1 MFCKCCNVNY
11 VNFFLFS
18 FFLLYLQTTKCTN
31 NETEYGVYQNDVM
44 RSGKKR
50 WELVKLVSTSCK
62 LIYALHV
69 PDSSP
74 KLVARRRLIPVD
86 KRQV

>member
-1 MFCKCCNVNY
+1 MTYRFSL
-11 VNFFLFS
+11 FFIL
-18 FFLLYLQTTKCTN
+18 FLLPRKMCAQVSD
-31 NETEYGVYQNDVM
+31 NETEYNVYQNDVM
-44 RSGKKR
+44 RSGKKC

-62 LIYALHV
+62 LIYAFHV

>member
-1 MFCKCCNVNY
+1 MCAQV
-11 VNFFLFS
+11 S
-18 FFLLYLQTTKCTN
+18 D
-31 NETEYGVYQNDVM
+31 NETEYNVYQNDVM
-44 RSGKKR
+44 RSGKKC

-74 KLVARRRLIPVD
+74 KLVAPRRLIPVD

>member
-1 MFCKCCNVNY
+1 MTY
-11 VNFFLFS
+11 RFFLFLFY
-18 FFLLYLQTTKCTN
+18 FFCLDKMCAQISD
-31 NETEYGVYQNDVM
+31 NETEYNVYQNDVM
-44 RSGKKR
+44 RSGKKC